1 MKDNIIFVTMRIQKI
16 IDVIEEWAPPVYAE
30 DFDNVG
36 LIIGDAYR
44 DCKGV
49 LVTHDT
55 LENVVDEC
63 ISKNLNLI
71 VSFHPIIFSGLKKL
85 TQSTYVER
93 VVSKAIK
100 NDICVYAI
108 HTALDNHRYG
118 VSHALAE
125 NLGLLNI
132 KVLSPKKNAIRKL
145 ITYAPKDKVSFLLE
159 NLHKAGAGS
168 IGNYDECSFS
178 SIGMGTFKGNQK
190 SNPKVGER
198 GKKTVTDEVQ
208 INLIFEFHKQTEIL
222 QALFKFHP
230 YEEVAYE
237 VFKLKN
243 ENQNIGM
250 GSIGDLEKEMDEEEF
265 ISTIQKKL
273 NIEMIRHSKK
283 NGKKIKKVAVLG
295 GSGSFAISSAISSN
309 ADALITADLKYHDF
323 FQAEN
328 KILLIDAGHY
338 ETEQFTKKLIHDYL
352 NKKLPNFAIVLSE
365 SITNPVNYSFKWQK
379 RAK

>member
-1 MKDNIIFVTMRIQKI
+1 M
-16 IDVIEEWAPPVYAE
+16 
-30 DFDNVG
+30 
-36 LIIGDAYR
+36 
-44 DCKGV
+44 
-49 LVTHDT
+49 
-55 LENVVDEC
+55 
-63 ISKNLNLI
+63 
-71 VSFHPIIFSGLKKL
+71 
-85 TQSTYVER
+85 
-93 VVSKAIK
+93 
-100 NDICVYAI
+100 
-108 HTALDNHRYG
+108 
-118 VSHALAE
+118 AE

-145 ITYAPKDKVSFLLE
+145 ITYAPKDKVSLLLK
-159 NLHKAGAGS
+159 NLYKAGAGS
-168 IGNYDECSFS
+168 IGNYDECSFTS
-178 SIGMGTFKGNQK
+178 TGTGTFKGNEK
-190 SNPKVGER
+190 SNPKLGER

-208 INLIFEFHKQTEIL
+208 INLIFEFHKQTKIL